1 MTKILIAYDG
11 SEPSRRALE
20 YRQRVEPGDVVAVIS
35 VSPVLIEGPRTPEF
49 TDPSSPPDE
58 HQKQLDEALAVLADA
73 GIEAEPILAI
83 GNPASEILDAAESRG
98 IELIVIGRAGK
109 SAIKRFLMG
118 TVSGRVVEHARCDVL
133 VVR

>member
-11 SEPSRRALE
+11 SEASRRALE
-20 YRQRVEPGDVVAVIS
+20 YRERVEPDDVVAVIS
-35 VSPVLIEGPRTPEF
+35 VTPALIEGPRTPEF

-58 HQKQLDEALAVLADA
+58 HQKQLDEALALLAEA
-73 GIEAEPILAI
+73 GVEAEPILAI

-98 IELIVIGRAGK
+98 IELIVVGRAGK
-109 SAIKRFLMG
+109 SAVKRFLMG
-118 TVSGRVVEHARCDVL
+118 TVSNRVVEHAHCDVL